1 METRFK
7 TTVFE
12 DDKCIVKVHKP
23 ILDEEELNTRKEA
36 TKKALV
42 AAYKEKF
49 KKHEGENKIN

>member
-49 KKHEGENKIN
+49 KKEV